1 MRPRYE
7 ARVATMR
14 HRQQGHRP
22 WVLVRVTHGTDDGV
36 PVEFARVV
44 ASYGDRDDAIAEA
57 EHRNDMQEGLHQI
70 GVAVAV
76 WAGMAW
82 GKAEGRKWP
91 RGTTWSDGYR
101 HAAST
106 LAAQVDALEASRRL
120 LDFERAEMA
129 AERAARRKWELRLR
143 WRAKHRREGNRYP
156 HYCSQGDLLQWRAVV
171 SKQTGRLF
179 LPSRWRVEGL
189 GYESSPHRR
198 PIAGP
203 RGVLP

>member
-36 PVEFARVV
+36 PVEFVQVV

-57 EHRNDMQEGLHQI
+57 EHRNDMQEGLRRI

-76 WAGMAW
+76 WAGMAAAR
-82 GKAEGRKWP
+82 AEAQR
-91 RGTTWSDGYR
+91 DVVAR
-101 HAAST
+101 HA
-106 LAAQVDALEASRRL
+106 LALALDISVWHALAIALRDDL
-120 LDFERAEMA
+120 A

-143 WRAKHRREGNRYP
+143 WRAGNSYEQRHPDLDDIDRLYRHEVCAQRDPQKNTERLDNGITRFRWYFDAARR
-156 HYCSQGDLLQWRAVV
+156 L
-171 SKQTGRLF
+171 
-179 LPSRWRVEGL
+179 
-189 GYESSPHRR
+189 